1 MNFISVMAVTEEIA
15 REQASTKTG
24 YAPETVGHVVVIVDQ
39 GTSSR
44 QKAFIFETTN
54 DVSKHPLYAKARLFE
69 AFDVTEKEV
78 NNGPVLLFG
87 PEVTVGG

>member
-24 YAPETVGHVVVIVDQ
+24 YAPETVGRVALVIDESN
-39 GTSSR
+39 SSR

-54 DVSKHPLYAKARLFE
+54 DVTKHPLYAKARLFD
-69 AFDVTEKEV
+69 AFRLTKRTV
-78 NNGPVLLFG
+78 NDGPVLLFG
-87 PEVTVGG
+87 PEVTAGG